1 MVSCLA
7 CLCCGVSEMLEKKNE
22 LLHLILYENVSAIE
36 TLVDE
41 LFMSSDEVIE
51 LINTL
56 LETGEL
62 NGTLTEDGLRFFKS
76 EVKLSDAPAIE
87 RDETPPGFLFFN
99 TKPAFVTS
107 AIGVIVLAGGLVINA
122 YAGNFTEQSIA
133 SILIFVGLFILIC
146 GLYCLSQRKTPS

>member
-1 MVSCLA
+1 MS
-7 CLCCGVSEMLEKKNE
+7 EKKNE
-22 LLHLILYENVSAIE
+22 LIHLILNENVSAIE
-36 TLVDE
+36 ILVDE

-87 RDETPPGFLFFN
+87 RDEKPPGFLFFN
-99 TKPAFVTS
+99 TKPAFVTVI
-107 AIGVIVLAGGLVINA
+107 IGFIVLAGGLIINA
-122 YAGNFTEQSIA
+122 FAGNFTEQSIA
-133 SILIFVGLFILIC
+133 SILIFLGLMILIC